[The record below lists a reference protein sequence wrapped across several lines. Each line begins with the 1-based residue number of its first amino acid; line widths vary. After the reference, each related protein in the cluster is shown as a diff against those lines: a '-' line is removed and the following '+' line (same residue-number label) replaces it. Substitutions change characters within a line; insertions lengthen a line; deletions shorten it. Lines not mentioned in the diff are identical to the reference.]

1 MSAKKLTTE
10 QFIERARTIHG
21 DTYAYPSAYT
31 GSRDFISVVCPTHGI
46 FNVRAYSHLE
56 GTKCS
61 RCDVEQ
67 RAKSNTL
74 THSHFLSK
82 AEQKHGN
89 KYTYPTPY
97 VHSNQLLEIICP
109 RHGSFNQFPY
119 VHLLGNGCKQCA
131 NEQITGGYTEGWF
144 TRDDSRRSLR
154 GTLYV
159 LDVLSPEP
167 FFKVGITNNLKQRL
181 THYPKILEYT
191 VLSAVDMLLYDAF
204 TFEQRI
210 LIQYEGYQYHPSFV
224 FGGHTECFMKTLPV
238 KEILKDVCQS
248 RLTLEAN

>member
-10 QFIERARTIHG
+10 QFIERARAVHG
-21 DTYAYPSAYT
+21 DTYTYLSEYT
-31 GSRDFISVVCPTHGI
+31 GSRDLISITCPTHGV

-56 GTKCS
+56 GS
-61 RCDVEQ
+61 RCHKCDVEQ

-74 THSHFLSK
+74 TNEQFLLK
-82 AEQKHGN
+82 AKQKHGD
-89 KYTYPTPY
+89 KYTYPATY
-97 VHSNQLLEIICP
+97 VHSNQSLEITCP
-109 RHGSFNQFPY
+109 RHGTFSQLPY
-119 VHLLGNGCKQCA
+119 VHLLGNGCRLCA

-144 TRDDSRRSLR
+144 NRDDSRRLLQ

-181 THYPKILEYT
+181 PHYPKFLEYT
-191 VLSAVDMLLYDAF
+191 VLSTVDMLLYDAF
-204 TFEQRI
+204 TLEQHI
-210 LIQYEGYQYHPSFV
+210 LTQYEEYQYRPSFV